1 MRLIDADLFL
11 EFINAE
17 MKQNRPDD
25 LHIRNITRVLEDL
38 PTAYDIDKVVKE
50 LEEQI
55 NKCNAELTPDCDT
68 VKMLNL
74 CGRRQAFIEV
84 ISIIKRQVE

>member
-38 PTAYDIDKVVKE
+38 PTAFDVDKVVEQLEKE
-50 LEEQI
+50 IKENPYQSEYLAGLYKAIEI
-55 NKCNAELTPDCDT
+55 
-68 VKMLNL
+68 VKA
-74 CGRRQAFIEV
+74 GEV
-84 ISIIKRQVE
+84 

>member
-38 PTAYDIDKVVKE
+38 PTAYDVDKVVE
-50 LEEQI
+50 QLEETREKDIPRI
-55 NKCNAELTPDCDT
+55 NNTTTKRDEKVYKLAMSYAIDI
-68 VKMLNL
+68 VKA
-74 CGRRQAFIEV
+74 GGIDE
-84 ISIIKRQVE
+84 